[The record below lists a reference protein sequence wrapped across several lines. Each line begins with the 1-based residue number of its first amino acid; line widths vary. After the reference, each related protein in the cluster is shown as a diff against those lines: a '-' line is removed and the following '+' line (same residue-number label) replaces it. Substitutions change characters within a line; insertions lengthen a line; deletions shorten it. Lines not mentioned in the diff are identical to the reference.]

1 MREVTMTDF
10 LNDLNDS
17 QREAVTY
24 MDGPS
29 LVIAGAGSGK
39 TRVLTCKIAYLLE
52 QGWHPSSILALTFT
66 NKAAREMR
74 ERIAALVGPERAA
87 RLWMGTFHSVFYRI
101 LRTEAE
107 ALGFTPSFTIYDTSD
122 SKSLIKNILKDK
134 GLDEKQYKP
143 SSVLGVISRAKNRL
157 VRPEEYARSTDCLRA
172 DSAMNMPRVSEVYQ
186 EYCNRCRQ
194 SNVMD
199 FDDLLLYT
207 YLLFRDRPDICEHYR
222 NRFSYLLVDEYQDT
236 NYAQHAIIWQLA
248 GGHQHICVV
257 GDDAQ
262 SIYSFRGAEIE
273 NILGFTKQYDHA
285 RIFKLERNYRS
296 TQMIVQAANSLIKH
310 NRRQIAKD
318 VYSENEHGEPVQVLS
333 AYSDLEEGDLVS
345 SRITQL
351 VRTRDMAYSD
361 FAILYRTN
369 AQSRIFEEAFRRKGM
384 PYRIYGGLS
393 FYQRKEIKD
402 IIAYFRVLVNP
413 HDEEALK
420 RIINYPARG
429 IGQTTLEKVRT
440 AAREAEISLWEVL
453 CELSS
458 YLPTLN
464 RGTAGKLMAFREL
477 ILSFQDRVKKENA
490 YVLAESLIRESGI
503 VQELNRSRD
512 PEDLA
517 RKENVEELLNAM
529 QIFVEQR
536 LEEGSKNYLLE
547 HFLQEV
553 SLMSDTEEDDEE
565 GDDKITLMTVHAA
578 KGLEFRVVFVVGL
591 EENLFPAAMSLESPR
606 ETEEERRLFYVAL
619 TRAEELC
626 FLSYAGNRYRYGK
639 MEFSRPSRFLYE
651 IDPACVRG
659 LNLRGGARTEETS
672 YGDSRPRASVSGIV
686 PKAAPLRPVTRMRPL
701 ASSASAAPSASVAVS
716 SASAASASS
725 GAAGGLRVGQ
735 TIEHER
741 FGMGTVQAIEGSGEN
756 LKATVVFKTMGTKQL
771 LLKFARFK
779 VLD

>member
-1 MREVTMTDF
+1 MTDF
-10 LNDLNDS
+10 LNDLNSS

-24 MDGPS
+24 IDGPS

-39 TRVLTCKIAYLLE
+39 TRVLTCKIAYLLQ

-74 ERIAALVGPERAA
+74 ERIAALVGPEQAA

-157 VRPEEYARSTDCLRA
+157 VRPEDYVRSTDCLRA
-172 DSAMNMPRVSEVYQ
+172 DSAMNMPRVAEVYQ

-296 TQMIVQAANSLIKH
+296 TQVIVQAANSLIKH

-318 VYSENEHGEPVQVLS
+318 VYSEKEHGEPVQVLS
-333 AYSDLEEGDLVS
+333 AYSDLEEGELVT
-345 SRITQL
+345 SRISQL

-429 IGQTTLEKVRT
+429 IGQTTLDKVRT
-440 AAREAEISLWEVL
+440 AAREAEVSLWEVL
-453 CELSS
+453 CQLSA
-458 YLPTLN
+458 YLPTQN

-490 YVLAESLIRESGI
+490 YLLAESLIRESGI
-503 VQELNRSRD
+503 AQELNRSKD

-517 RKENVEELLNAM
+517 RKENVDELLNAM
-529 QIFVEQR
+529 QFFVQQR
-536 LEEGSKNYLLE
+536 LEEGSQNYLLE

-553 SLMSDTEEDDEE
+553 SLMSDTDEEDEA

-578 KGLEFRVVFVVGL
+578 KGLEFRVVFIVGL

-639 MEFSRPSRFLYE
+639 MEFSKPSRFLYE

-659 LNLRGGARTEETS
+659 ISGGGRVRSQETVYEE
-672 YGDSRPRASVSGIV
+672 SRPRASVSGMV
-686 PKAAPLRPVTRMRPL
+686 PKAGPLRPVTRMRPV
-701 ASSASAAPSASVAVS
+701 ASSASATPSAFSAVS
-716 SASAASASS
+716 SASVSSASS
-725 GAAGGLRVGQ
+725 GATGGLQVGQ

-741 FGMGTVQAIEGSGEN
+741 FGIGIVQAIEGSGEN

>member
-1 MREVTMTDF
+1 MTDF
-10 LNDLNDS
+10 LNDLNSS

-24 MDGPS
+24 IDGPS

-39 TRVLTCKIAYLLE
+39 TRVLTCKIAYLLQ

-74 ERIAALVGPERAA
+74 ERIAALVGPEQAA

-157 VRPEEYARSTDCLRA
+157 VRPEDYVRSTDCLRA

-296 TQMIVQAANSLIKH
+296 TQVIVQAANSLIKH

-318 VYSENEHGEPVQVLS
+318 VYSEKEHGEPVQVLS
-333 AYSDLEEGDLVS
+333 AYSDLEEGELVT
-345 SRITQL
+345 SRISQL

-429 IGQTTLEKVRT
+429 IGQTTLDKVRT
-440 AAREAEISLWEVL
+440 AAREAEVSLWEVL
-453 CELSS
+453 CQLSA

-490 YVLAESLIRESGI
+490 YLLAESLIRESGI
-503 VQELNRSRD
+503 AQELNRSKD

-517 RKENVEELLNAM
+517 RKENVDELLNAM
-529 QIFVEQR
+529 QFFVQQR
-536 LEEGSKNYLLE
+536 LEEGSQNYLLE

-553 SLMSDTEEDDEE
+553 SLMSDTDEEDEA

-578 KGLEFRVVFVVGL
+578 KGLEFRVVFIVGL

-639 MEFSRPSRFLYE
+639 MEFSKPSRFLYE

-659 LNLRGGARTEETS
+659 ISGGGRVRSQETVYEE
-672 YGDSRPRASVSGIV
+672 SRPRASVSGMV
-686 PKAAPLRPVTRMRPL
+686 PKAGPLRPVTRMRPV
-701 ASSASAAPSASVAVS
+701 ASSASATPSAFSAVS
-716 SASAASASS
+716 SASASSASS
-725 GAAGGLRVGQ
+725 GATAGLQVGQ

-741 FGMGTVQAIEGSGEN
+741 FGIGIVQAIEGSGEN

>member
-1 MREVTMTDF
+1 MTDF
-10 LNDLNDS
+10 LNDLNSS
-17 QREAVTY
+17 QRAAVTY

-39 TRVLTCKIAYLLE
+39 TRVLTCKIAYLLQ
-52 QGWHPSSILALTFT
+52 QGWYPSSILALTFT

-74 ERIAALVGPERAA
+74 ERIATLVGAEQAS

-107 ALGFTPSFTIYDTSD
+107 VLGFTSTFTIYDTAD
-122 SKSLIKNILKDK
+122 SKSLIKTILKER

-143 SSVLGVISRAKNRL
+143 SSVLGIISRAKNRL

-172 DSAMNMPRVSEVYQ
+172 DSAMNMPYTSEIYR
-186 EYCNRCRQ
+186 EYCNRCHQ

-207 YLLFRDRPDICEHYR
+207 YLLFRDHPDICERYR

-273 NILGFTKQYDHA
+273 NILGFTKQYEHA
-285 RIFKLERNYRS
+285 RIFKLEQNYRS
-296 TQMIVQAANSLIKH
+296 TQVIVQAANSLIKH

-333 AYSDLEEGDLVS
+333 AYSDLEEGELVA
-345 SRITQL
+345 SRISQL
-351 VRTRDMAYSD
+351 VRMRDMAYSD

-369 AQSRIFEEAFRRKGM
+369 AQSRIFEEAFRKKGM

-402 IIAYFRVLVNP
+402 IISYFRVLVNP

-440 AAREAEISLWEVL
+440 AAREAEVSLWEVL
-453 CELSS
+453 CQLSV
-458 YLPTLN
+458 YLPALN
-464 RGTAGKLMAFREL
+464 KGTAGKLIAFREL

-517 RKENVEELLNAM
+517 RKENVDELLNGI
-529 QIFVEQR
+529 QTFVQQR
-536 LEEGSKNYLLE
+536 LEEGLSNYLLAD
-547 HFLQEV
+547 FLQEV

-578 KGLEFRVVFVVGL
+578 KGLEFRVVFIVGL

-639 MEFSRPSRFLYE
+639 MEFSKPSRFLYE
-651 IDPACVRG
+651 IDPTCVRG
-659 LNLRGGARTEETS
+659 ISGGGNLRSKETM
-672 YGDSRPRASVSGIV
+672 YAEPRPLASVSGQV
-686 PKAAPLRPVTRMRPL
+686 PKAGPLRPVTRIRSVVSSASNVPL
-701 ASSASAAPSASVAVS
+701 ASSAVSPASGS
-716 SASAASASS
+716 SASS
-725 GAAGGLRVGQ
+725 GKAGGLCVGQ

-741 FGMGTVQAIEGSGEN
+741 FGIGTVQAIEGSGEN
-756 LKATVVFKTMGTKQL
+756 LKATVVFRTMGTKQL

>member
-1 MREVTMTDF
+1 MTDF
-10 LNDLNDS
+10 LNELNSS

-39 TRVLTCKIAYLLE
+39 TRVLTCKIAYLLQ

-74 ERIAALVGPERAA
+74 ERIASLVGPEQAA

-172 DSAMNMPRVSEVYQ
+172 DSAMNMPRVAEVYQ

-207 YLLFRDRPDICEHYR
+207 YMLFRERPDICEHYR

-296 TQMIVQAANSLIKH
+296 TQVIVQAANSLIKH

-333 AYSDLEEGDLVS
+333 AYSDLEEGELVA
-345 SRITQL
+345 SRISQL

-440 AAREAEISLWEVL
+440 AAREAEVSLWEVL
-453 CELSS
+453 CELSA

-490 YVLAESLIRESGI
+490 YVLAESLIRDSGI
-503 VQELNRSRD
+503 AQELKRSTD

-536 LEEGSKNYLLE
+536 LEEGSQNYLLE

-553 SLMSDTEEDDEE
+553 SLMSDTDEDDEE

-639 MEFSRPSRFLYE
+639 MEFSKPSRFLYE

-659 LNLRGGARTEETS
+659 LNLRVGTRTEEMS
-672 YGDSRPRASVSGIV
+672 YGDSRPRASVSGLV

-701 ASSASAAPSASVAVS
+701 ASSASAAPSASSAVS
-716 SASAASASS
+716 SASASSAPS

-741 FGMGTVQAIEGSGEN
+741 FGIGSVQAIEGSGEN
-756 LKATVVFKTMGTKQL
+756 LKATVVFKTMGKKQL

>member
-1 MREVTMTDF
+1 MTDF
-10 LNDLNDS
+10 LNDLNRS

-24 MDGPS
+24 IDGPS

-39 TRVLTCKIAYLLE
+39 TRVLTCKIAYLLQE
-52 QGWHPSSILALTFT
+52 GWHPSSILALTFT

-74 ERIAALVGPERAA
+74 ERIATLVGPDLAA

-101 LRTEAE
+101 LRAE
-107 ALGFTPSFTIYDTSD
+107 AGVLGFTPSFTIYDTAD
-122 SKSLIKNILKDK
+122 SKALIKSILKDK

-143 SSVLGVISRAKNRL
+143 SSVLSVISRAKNRL
-157 VRPEEYARSTDCLRA
+157 VRPEDYARSTDCLRA
-172 DSAMNMPRVSEVYQ
+172 DAAMNMPHAAEVYR

-207 YLLFRDRPDICEHYR
+207 YFLFREHPEVCERYR
-222 NRFSYLLVDEYQDT
+222 DRFSYLLVDEYQDT

-248 GGHQHICVV
+248 GGHQRICVV

-273 NILGFTKQYDHA
+273 NILGFTKQYDNA
-285 RIFKLERNYRS
+285 RIFKLEQNYRS
-296 TQMIVQAANSLIKH
+296 TQVIVKAANSLIKH

-318 VYSENEHGEPVQVLS
+318 VYSENDYGEPVQVLS
-333 AYSDLEEGDLVS
+333 AYSDLEEGELVAN
-345 SRITQL
+345 RINQL
-351 VRTRDMAYSD
+351 VRGREMAYSD

-369 AQSRIFEEAFRRKGM
+369 AQSRIFEEVFRKKGM

-402 IIAYFRVLVNP
+402 LIAYFRVLVNP
-413 HDEEALK
+413 YDEEALK

-429 IGQTTLEKVRT
+429 IGQTTLEKLRM
-440 AAREAEISLWEVL
+440 AAREAEVCLWEVL
-453 CELSS
+453 CDLMT
-458 YLPTLN
+458 YVPALN
-464 RGTAGKLMAFREL
+464 KGTAGKLIAFREF
-477 ILSFQDRVKKENA
+477 ILSYQERVRKENA
-490 YVLAESLIRESGI
+490 YTLAEGLIKDSGI
-503 VQELNRSRD
+503 GRELTRSLD

-517 RKENVEELLNAM
+517 RKENVEELLNGM
-529 QIFVEQR
+529 QAFVQQR
-536 LEEGSKNYLLE
+536 LEEGSPNYLLE
-547 HFLQEV
+547 DFLQEV
-553 SLMSDTEEDDEE
+553 SLMSDTEEDDEA

-639 MEFSRPSRFLYE
+639 MEFSKPSRFLYE
-651 IDPACVRG
+651 IDPACVKG
-659 LNLRGGARTEETS
+659 LSGGGRSLPKREPLPVNPGRT
-672 YGDSRPRASVSGIV
+672 ASVSGII
-686 PKAAPLRPVTRMRPL
+686 PKASPLRPVTRV
-701 ASSASAAPSASVAVS
+701 ASVSASQAAAPSDT
-716 SASAASASS
+716 
-725 GAAGGLRVGQ
+725 GGLRVGQ

-741 FGMGTVQAIEGSGEN
+741 FGIGTVQAIEGSGEN
-756 LKATVVFKTMGTKQL
+756 LKATVAFKTMGIKQL

-779 VLD
+779 MLD

>member
-1 MREVTMTDF
+1 MSDF
-10 LNDLNDS
+10 LNDLNNS

-24 MDGPS
+24 IDGPS

-39 TRVLTCKIAYLLE
+39 TRVLTCKIAYLLQ

-74 ERIAALVGPERAA
+74 ERIATLVEPELAA

-107 ALGFTPSFTIYDTSD
+107 AIGFKPSFTIYDTSD

-134 GLDEKQYKP
+134 ALDEKQYKP
-143 SSVLGVISRAKNRL
+143 SSVLAVISRAKNRL
-157 VRPEEYARSTDCLRA
+157 VRPEDYARSTQCLRA
-172 DSAMNMPRVSEVYQ
+172 DATMNMPRVAEVYQ
-186 EYCNRCRQ
+186 EYCDRCRQ

-207 YLLFRDRPDICEHYR
+207 YLLFRDHPDICERYR
-222 NRFSYLLVDEYQDT
+222 NRFAYLLVDEYQDT

-273 NILGFTKQYDHA
+273 NILGFTKQYDQA
-285 RIFKLERNYRS
+285 RIFKLEQNYRS
-296 TQMIVQAANSLIKH
+296 TQVIVNAANSLIKH

-318 VYSENEHGEPVQVLS
+318 VYSMNEHGEPVQVIS
-333 AYSDLEEGDLVS
+333 AYSDLEEGELVAA
-345 SRITQL
+345 RISQL
-351 VRTRDMAYSD
+351 VRSREMSYSD

-369 AQSRIFEEAFRRKGM
+369 AQSRIFEEAFRKKGM

-413 HDEEALK
+413 DDEEAMK

-429 IGQTTLEKVRT
+429 IGQTTLEKVRR
-440 AAREAEISLWEVL
+440 AAREAEVSLWEVL
-453 CELSS
+453 CNLSD
-458 YLPTLN
+458 YLPSLTK
-464 RGTAGKLMAFREL
+464 GTAGKLLAFRGFIE
-477 ILSFQDRVKKENA
+477 SYQERVSKENA
-490 YVLAESLIRESGI
+490 YVLAESMIKESGI
-503 VQELNRSRD
+503 ARELTRSMD

-517 RKENVEELLNAM
+517 RRENVEELLNGM
-529 QIFVEQR
+529 QAFVEQR
-536 LEEGSKNYLLE
+536 LEEGSSNYLLAD
-547 HFLQEV
+547 FLQEV

-591 EENLFPAAMSLESPR
+591 EENLFPSALSLESPR
-606 ETEEERRLFYVAL
+606 EMEEERRLFYVAL

-639 MEFSRPSRFLYE
+639 MEFSNPSRFLYE
-651 IDPACVRG
+651 IDPACVKG
-659 LNLRGGARTEETS
+659 LSGGGARYRRET
-672 YGDSRPRASVSGIV
+672 DDTNSRPLASVSRMV
-686 PKAAPLRPVTRMRPL
+686 PKTSPLRPVTHMRPVTSAVSAPS
-701 ASSASAAPSASVAVS
+701 ASSAVLPASASAAL
-716 SASAASASS
+716 S
-725 GAAGGLRVGQ
+725 GDTGGLRVGQ

-741 FGMGTVQAIEGSGEN
+741 FGRGTIQAIEGSGEN
-756 LKATVVFKTMGTKQL
+756 LKATVVFNTMGTKQL

-779 VLD
+779 VVD

>member
-1 MREVTMTDF
+1 MTDF

-107 ALGFTPSFTIYDTSD
+107 ALGFTSSFTIYDTSD

-333 AYSDLEEGDLVS
+333 AYSDLEEGELVS

-536 LEEGSKNYLLE
+536 LEEGSQNYLLE

-553 SLMSDTEEDDEE
+553 SLMSDTDDDDEE

-591 EENLFPAAMSLESPR
+591 EENLFPAAMSLKSPR

-701 ASSASAAPSASVAVS
+701 ASSASAAPSASAAVAS
-716 SASAASASS
+716 TSASS

>member
-1 MREVTMTDF
+1 MTDF
-10 LNDLNDS
+10 LNDLNSS

-24 MDGPS
+24 IDGPS

-39 TRVLTCKIAYLLE
+39 TRVLTCKIAYLLQ

-74 ERIAALVGPERAA
+74 ERIAALVGPEQAA

-157 VRPEEYARSTDCLRA
+157 VRPEDYVRSTDCLRA
-172 DSAMNMPRVSEVYQ
+172 DSAMNMPRVAEVYQ

-296 TQMIVQAANSLIKH
+296 TQVIVQAANSLIKH

-318 VYSENEHGEPVQVLS
+318 VYSEKEHGEPVLVLS
-333 AYSDLEEGDLVS
+333 AYSDLEEGELVT
-345 SRITQL
+345 SRISQL

-429 IGQTTLEKVRT
+429 IGQTTLDKVRT
-440 AAREAEISLWEVL
+440 AAREAEVSLWEVL
-453 CELSS
+453 CQLSG

-490 YVLAESLIRESGI
+490 YLLAESLIRESGI
-503 VQELNRSRD
+503 AQELNRSKD

-517 RKENVEELLNAM
+517 RKENVDELLNAM
-529 QIFVEQR
+529 QFFVQQR
-536 LEEGSKNYLLE
+536 LEEGSQNYLLE

-553 SLMSDTEEDDEE
+553 SLMSDTDEEDEA

-578 KGLEFRVVFVVGL
+578 KGLEFRVVFIVGL

-639 MEFSRPSRFLYE
+639 MEFSKPSRFLYE

-659 LNLRGGARTEETS
+659 ISGGSRVRSQETPYEE
-672 YGDSRPRASVSGIV
+672 SRPRASVSGMV
-686 PKAAPLRPVTRMRPL
+686 PKAGPLRPVTRMRPVV
-701 ASSASAAPSASVAVS
+701 SSANAAPSVASAVS

-725 GAAGGLRVGQ
+725 GAAGGLQVGQ

-741 FGMGTVQAIEGSGEN
+741 FGIGIVQAIEGSGEN